1 MIAQRFACTTATF
14 GGTFA
19 ERLGAIKAAGFP
31 AIEMWPR
38 DLFEG
43 FADADSA
50 IAALRDSGL
59 AIACYQGFR
68 DFEGMPPAIRDHKL
82 ELAAHL
88 MEQMRLVGAELLIAA
103 CNTSPQSSRDWKQA
117 VEDLRRLGDLGRAR
131 NIRIGYEALCYS
143 PWIADYR
150 MAWDLVREVDHS
162 HIGLVLDSA
171 HVFLLNLPL
180 EPISAIQAE
189 KIFLVELADVPA
201 SNLPIREMLRYYR
214 LFPGEGARPM
224 AEFVRRVA
232 GIGYRGPYAAEIFST
247 HYAAMP
253 APQVA
258 QRAFEAMTK
267 LFGSEDV

>member
-1 MIAQRFACTTATF
+1 MISERFACTTATF

-19 ERLGAIKAAGFP
+19 ERLAAIKAAGFP
-31 AIEMWPR
+31 AIELWPR

-59 AIACYQGFR
+59 AISCYQGFR
-68 DFEGMPPAIRDHKL
+68 DFEGMPAALREHKL

-88 MEQMRLVGAELLIAA
+88 MEQMRMVGAELLVTA
-103 CNTSPQSSRDWKQA
+103 CNTSTESSRNWPQA
-117 VEDLRRLGDLGRAR
+117 VADLRRLGDLGRAR

-150 MAWDLVREVDHS
+150 RAWDLVREVDHG
-162 HIGLVLDSA
+162 HVGLVLDSA

-180 EPISAIQAE
+180 EPISDIPAE
-189 KIFLVELADVPA
+189 RIFLVELADLPTT
-201 SNLPIREMLRYYR
+201 NLPIREMVRYYR
-214 LFPGEGARPM
+214 LFPGEGTRPM

-232 GIGYRGPYAAEIFST
+232 GSGYRGPYAAEIFSS
-247 HYAAMP
+247 HYAAMNP
-253 APQVA
+253 HAVA
-258 QRAFEAMTK
+258 KRAFEAMTK
-267 LFGSEDV
+267 LFDAVG

>member
-1 MIAQRFACTTATF
+1 MISKRFACTTATF

-19 ERLGAIKAAGFP
+19 ERLAAIKAAGFP
-31 AIEMWPR
+31 AIELWPR

-50 IAALRDSGL
+50 ISALRDSGL
-59 AIACYQGFR
+59 AITCYQGFR
-68 DFEGMPPAIRDHKL
+68 DFEGMPGAIRDHKL

-88 MEQMRLVGAELLIAA
+88 MDQMRLVGAELLVTA
-103 CNTSPQSSRDWKQA
+103 CNTTAQSSRDWKQA

-150 MAWDLVREVDHS
+150 RAWELVREVDHS

-171 HVFLLNLPL
+171 HVFLLDLPL
-180 EPISAIQAE
+180 EPINEIPPE
-189 KIFLVELADVPA
+189 RIFLVELADLPTT
-201 SNLPIREMLRYYR
+201 NLPIREMVRYYR
-214 LFPGEGARPM
+214 LFPGEGTRPL

-232 GIGYRGPYAAEIFST
+232 GTGYRGPYAAEIFSS

-258 QRAFEAMTK
+258 ARAFEAMTT
-267 LFGSEDV
+267 LFRDIG